1 MSLSRPKAILFDLD
15 GTLVDTAPDF
25 YDVVNGLRKEL
36 GKPLLADETIRE
48 QVSNGGAALTRLTF
62 DHPDH
67 AGRDLASAAQE
78 FLDQRQQ
85 ILDRYLQNIG
95 LLSGY
100 FPGFAE
106 VITTL
111 EQQDIRWGI
120 VTNKPRLYTEALLA
134 KLAITGDV
142 VVCPDDVT
150 KSKPHPEPL
159 LKAAADLGL
168 KPTDCWYVGD
178 HIRDI
183 DAARAAGMLSIAATF
198 GYIETGDHPDN
209 WQADRLIHQP
219 LDLLGLL
226 QASHG

>member
-1 MSLSRPKAILFDLD
+1 MSLTRPKAILFDLD

-25 YDVVNGLRKEL
+25 YDVVNSLRKEQ
-36 GKPLLADETIRE
+36 GKPALANGTIRE

-62 DHPDH
+62 DYPDQT
-67 AGRDLASAAQE
+67 GRDLATAPQI

-85 ILDRYLQNIG
+85 ILDRYLQSIG

-100 FPGFAE
+100 FPGFPE

-111 EQQDIRWGI
+111 EQQGIRWGI

-134 KLAITGDV
+134 KLAIQGDV

-168 KPTDCWYVGD
+168 QAADCWYVGD

-183 DAARAAGMLSIAATF
+183 DAARAAGMISIAATF
-198 GYIETGDHPDN
+198 GYIESGDHPEH
-209 WQADRLIHQP
+209 WQADLQISHPHDLIT
-219 LDLLGLL
+219 LL
-226 QASHG
+226 QATL